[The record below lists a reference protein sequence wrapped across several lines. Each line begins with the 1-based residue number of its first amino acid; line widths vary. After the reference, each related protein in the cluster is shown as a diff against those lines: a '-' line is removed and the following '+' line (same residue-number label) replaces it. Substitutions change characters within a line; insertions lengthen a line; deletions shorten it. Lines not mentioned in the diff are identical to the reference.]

1 MLWLNL
7 SATTT
12 FCEIIDPKPK
22 CIYMFEFLNIAYN
35 ILTIKGVAYNKY
47 SFLLSLDTVPQSKSV

>member
-1 MLWLNL
+1 
-7 SATTT
+7 
-12 FCEIIDPKPK
+12 
-22 CIYMFEFLNIAYN
+22 MFEFLNIAYN